1 MVCLLGCPQL
11 RDVDSFWSVM
21 MSLDNTRS
29 CVSVCTPG
37 HRGRGS
43 LRFLEW
49 FYFRGNKKVTR
60 IMKTNVQK
68 RFWPG
73 LTVHPRVH
81 RSNTVIPE
89 GVSVKSGHTRRVE
102 WSDTVTPGGITV
114 KYGHPRGESE
124 PTGNFWYLGC
134 W

>member
-1 MVCLLGCPQL
+1 
-11 RDVDSFWSVM
+11 
-21 MSLDNTRS
+21 
-29 CVSVCTPG
+29 
-37 HRGRGS
+37 
-43 LRFLEW
+43 
-49 FYFRGNKKVTR
+49 
-60 IMKTNVQK
+60 MKTNVQK
-68 RFWPG
+68 RLWPG

-89 GVSVKSGHTRRVE
+89 GESVKSGHTRRVK

-124 PTGNFWYLGC
+124 PMGNFWYLGC